1 MKMLYH
7 SLDTGMLVAKK
18 SNKNL
23 MNRGAE
29 KNFSLTYRNVN
40 VLDVTP
46 KTEDAGKFLLAYFT
60 SVDEL

>member
-1 MKMLYH
+1 
-7 SLDTGMLVAKK
+7 
-18 SNKNL
+18 